1 MICLMT
7 CVIYGDTF
15 LFVFVKI
22 LLSLTVDSV
31 VKLVNIHGSFF
42 AIIFITCSWG
52 KIIDVVYPI

>member
-1 MICLMT
+1 MT

-42 AIIFITCSWG
+42 AIITCSWG